1 MIRKEGKARWTY
13 TCKLCRIK
21 ATFPDQFRTIERQ
34 QRHERSSSHMAEAFT
49 RAFTA
54 AVEPLST
61 AIEQL
66 GLAWGGA
73 ARNIAESFSAVQSNY
88 ALMPPPNLPH
98 DLALLRDRRNWGG
111 R

>member
-1 MIRKEGKARWTY
+1 MIRKERKARWVY
-13 TCKLCRIK
+13 TCKLCNIK
-21 ATFPDQFRTIERQ
+21 AAYPDQFRAIERQ
-34 QRHERSSSHMAEAFT
+34 QRHERSSAHMAEAFT

-61 AIEQL
+61 AIEQI
-66 GLAWGGA
+66 GLAWGA
-73 ARNIAESFSAVQSNY
+73 SARTIAESFGAVQSNY

-98 DLALLRDRRNWGG
+98 DPAMLRDRRKWGG